1 MRVAFVG
8 QQTFFAACSLDRP
21 VAGWEPTFLEF
32 RRGAD
37 GERLRA
43 ELDDLAPDVVAVFR
57 PDTVPAGLF
66 AGLAAATLGFL
77 TEPLPRT
84 SAGPVHEDLQ
94 RRLFE
99 LSQVDPANFDRIIS
113 FDPLIAG
120 SAAQAGLDVWR
131 SVPLPVA
138 DRFYGPATAPL
149 REARILFSGRG
160 TEHREQMLAPAKA
173 RFDLLHVAYGTTDDE
188 LERFLREHDV
198 GLNVHNEPYPS
209 FENRVLIYLAAGLL
223 VLSEPLSPRH
233 GLTPGVD
240 YLECAGPREIV
251 AALELGTRV
260 PGIHQPIREHGR
272 RTAERFRA
280 SRLWPRV
287 LEDLRVDLQAFGR
300 RQPIRWNG

>member
-8 QQTFFAACSLDRP
+8 QQTFFAACSLDGP
-21 VAGWEPTFLEF
+21 VGGWEPRFFEF

-37 GERLRA
+37 GEELRA
-43 ELDDLAPDVVAVFR
+43 GLVAFDADVVAVFR
-57 PDTVPAGLF
+57 PDTIPPGQF
-66 AGLAAATLGFL
+66 AGLRAATLGFL
-77 TEPLPRT
+77 TEPLPRD
-84 SAGPVHEDLQ
+84 ADGPVHEDLL
-94 RRLFE
+94 RRQWE
-99 LSQVDPANFDRIIS
+99 LEQVDPQNFDRIIS
-113 FDPLIAG
+113 FDPLIVG
-120 SAAQAGLDVWR
+120 SAAEAGLEVWR

-138 DRFYGPATAPL
+138 DRFYGDVTPI
-149 REARILFSGRG
+149 RGEARILFSGRG

-188 LERFLREHDV
+188 LERFLREHDI

-209 FENRVLIYLAAGLL
+209 FENRVLVYLAAGLL

-240 YLECAGPREIV
+240 YIECAGPGEIV
-251 AALELGTRV
+251 KALELGARV

-272 RTAERFRA
+272 STAERFRA

-287 LEDLRVDLQAFGR
+287 LEDLLVDLRAFGVR
-300 RQPIRWNG
+300 TSR